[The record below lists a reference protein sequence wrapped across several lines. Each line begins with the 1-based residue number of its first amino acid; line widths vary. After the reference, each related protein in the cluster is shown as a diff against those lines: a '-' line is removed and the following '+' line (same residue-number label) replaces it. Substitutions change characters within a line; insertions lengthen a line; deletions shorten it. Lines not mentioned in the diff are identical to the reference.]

1 VSGRARAAELPTTRL
16 TLPSGIVLAY
26 ARAGRGEPLLFVHG
40 GGKDGRYW
48 RHQLAPFAAHF
59 DVVAYSRRHSAPHP
73 NPPPGDTHAPALDAD
88 DLEALLDALA
98 IAPAH
103 VVAASVG
110 GVAALLVALRRPDA
124 FRSLVLAEPPV
135 LPLADATAEGAALRR
150 AFMHDVWA
158 PAAATFARGAP
169 VDAMRRIID
178 AFVGPGVFDAL
189 SERARARVLEN
200 ARDWEAHTRS
210 PAPFPALARG
220 ALAGLR
226 IPTLLLTGTRTTR
239 LHALVDDQLAA
250 LLPDVRRVRIAGAT
264 HDLWADAPD
273 ACRAAALDFLLS
285 LRSSNPA
292 ALAP

>member
-1 VSGRARAAELPTTRL
+1 VSVLDAPRRL
-16 TLPSGIVLAY
+16 ELPSGAALAVVQTG
-26 ARAGRGEPLLFVHG
+26 AGDPVVFVHG
-40 GGKDGRYW
+40 GGKDLRYW
-48 RHQLAPFAAHF
+48 RKQVAPFAAHF
-59 DVVAYSRRHSAPHP
+59 RVVAYSRRHSWPHL
-73 NPPPGDTHAPALDAD
+73 NPPPGDAHSPRLDAA
-88 DLEALLDALA
+88 DLGALLDALA
-98 IAPAH
+98 LAPAH

-110 GVAALLVALRRPDA
+110 GVAALALALERPTA

-135 LPLADATAEGAALRR
+135 LPLADATAAGAALRR
-150 AFMHDVWA
+150 AFLADTFG
-158 PAAATFARGAP
+158 PAAARFRAGDAAG
-169 VDAMRRIID
+169 AMRGVID
-178 AFVGPGVFDAL
+178 GFLGAGTFDAL
-189 SERARARVLEN
+189 HARARTRVLEN

-292 ALAP
+292 APAP